1 MSRRLRA
8 LLAPVS
14 LLALAACAVG
24 PNYVPPI
31 ASASRTAPLIAA
43 GAPVAESETPDRWW
57 QLYND
62 PVLDRL
68 IADAL
73 AANTDL
79 RVAVARLDKAR
90 ADLREARNDRLPQTD
105 LSAAPQYG
113 RFSSNRRPIGADRED
128 WSVNLGL
135 DVSYELD
142 LSGRV
147 KREIEAARGDVG
159 AAAADSQAVRIAV
172 VAEVT
177 SAYVEAAAAAQQQAV
192 AERVLGLLDRS
203 LDVTDK
209 RFRAGRA
216 ERLDVA
222 RLAALREQR
231 RAEIP
236 PLIAQRQAALYR
248 LAMLTG
254 RTPNE
259 LPADASVR
267 TAPPEI
273 AQPIP
278 IGDGGALLAR
288 RPDVRAAERRLAAD
302 TARIGVATSELY
314 PHISLGGSIASSG
327 NGFSNIF
334 GAGPLGWLLGPL
346 ISWTFPNQE
355 GARARIAGARADT
368 QASLASFDGTV
379 LRAIQETDTALSN
392 YARLIDRRRALAS
405 ARDEAAR
412 AVRIVRARQREG
424 VVDFLVLLDSERTFA
439 DTEAALAQADAA
451 LALAQV
457 DVFKAL
463 GGGWQT
469 PDAPVTVAGR

>member
-1 MSRRLRA
+1 MKALS
-8 LLAPVS
+8 LLAPIS
-14 LLALAACAVG
+14 LLALAACAAG
-24 PNYVPPI
+24 PDYVPPV
-31 ASASRTAPLIAA
+31 ASASHHAPLIAS
-43 GAPVAESETPDRWW
+43 GAPVTDAETPDRWW
-57 QLYND
+57 QLYQD

-90 ADLREARNDRLPQTD
+90 AGLREARNDLLPQTS
-105 LSAAPQYG
+105 LSAQPQYG

-128 WSVNLGL
+128 WNVSLGL
-135 DVSYELD
+135 NVAYELD

-147 KREIEAARGDVG
+147 RREIEAARGDVG
-159 AAAADSQAVRIAV
+159 AAAADAQAVRIAI
-172 VAEVT
+172 VADVT
-177 SAYVEAAAAAQQQAV
+177 SAYVEAAATAQQQAV
-192 AERVLGLLDRS
+192 AERVLGLLDKS
-203 LDVTDK
+203 LEVTDK
-209 RFRAGRA
+209 RFQAGRA

-222 RLAALREQR
+222 RLAALRDQR

-236 PLIAQRQAALYR
+236 PLIAQRQAALFR
-248 LAMLTG
+248 LATLTG
-254 RTPNE
+254 RTPDQ
-259 LPADASVR
+259 LPADASTR
-267 TAPPEI
+267 TTPPQI

-302 TARIGVATSELY
+302 TARIGIATSELY
-314 PHISLGGSIASSG
+314 PRISLGGSVTSNG

-334 GAGPLGWLLGPL
+334 GAGPFGWLLGPL

-355 GARARIAGARADT
+355 GARARIAGAKADT

-405 ARDEAAR
+405 ARDEAAT
-412 AVRIVRARQREG
+412 AVKITRARQREG
-424 VVDFLVLLDSERTFA
+424 VVDFLAVLDGERTYA

-457 DVFKAL
+457 DLFKAL

-469 PDAPVTVAGR
+469 PDAPVNVAMR

>member
-1 MSRRLRA
+1 MTYRN

-14 LLALAACAVG
+14 LLALAACAAG
-24 PNYVPPI
+24 SDYVPPI
-31 ASASRTAPLIAA
+31 ASASQHAPLIAA
-43 GAPVAESETPDRWW
+43 GAPVSTDETPDRWW
-57 QLYND
+57 QLYSD

-79 RVAVARLDKAR
+79 RVAVARLDRAR
-90 ADLREARNDRLPQTD
+90 AGLREARNDLLPQTGS
-105 LSAAPQYG
+105 SAQPQYG
-113 RFSSNRRPIGADRED
+113 RFPANRRPFGADKED
-128 WSVNLGL
+128 WNVALGL
-135 DVSYELD
+135 NVSYELD

-147 KREIEAARGDVG
+147 RRNIEAARGDVG
-159 AAAADSQAVRIAV
+159 AAAADAQAVRIGV

-177 SAYVEAAAAAQQQAV
+177 RAYVEAAAAAQQQAV

-203 LDVTDK
+203 LDVTTK
-209 RFRAGRA
+209 RFQAGRA
-216 ERLDVA
+216 EKLDVA
-222 RLAALREQR
+222 RLSALREQR

-236 PLIAQRQAALYR
+236 PLVAQRQNALYR

-254 RTPNE
+254 RTPGE
-259 LPADASVR
+259 LPAEAAAR
-267 TAPPEI
+267 TAPPAI
-273 AQPIP
+273 ARPIP

-314 PHISLGGSIASSG
+314 PQITLGGSVSSNS

-346 ISWTFPNQE
+346 ISWAFPNQE
-355 GARARIAGARADT
+355 GARARIAGAKAD
-368 QASLASFDGTV
+368 AAAALASFDGTV
-379 LRAIQETDTALSN
+379 LTAIQETDTALSN
-392 YARLIDRRRALAS
+392 YARIIDRRRALAG
-405 ARDEAAR
+405 AREEAAT
-412 AVRIVRARQREG
+412 AVRITRARQREG
-424 VVDFLVLLDSERTFA
+424 VVDFLAVLDAERTYA
-439 DTEAALAQADAA
+439 DTERDLAQADAA

-457 DVFKAL
+457 DLFRAL

-469 PDAPVTVAGR
+469 PDPQPATVAAR

>member
-1 MSRRLRA
+1 MRW
-8 LLAPVS
+8 LAPVS
-14 LLALAACAVG
+14 MLALAACAAG
-24 PNYVPPI
+24 PDYVPPV
-31 ASASRTAPLIAA
+31 ASASQHAPLIAA
-43 GAPVAESETPDRWW
+43 GAPVTDTETPDRWW

-90 ADLREARNDRLPQTD
+90 AGLREARNDRLPQTD
-105 LSAAPQYG
+105 LSAQPQYG
-113 RFSSNRRPIGADRED
+113 RFPANRRPIGADRED
-128 WSVNLGL
+128 WNVSLGL
-135 DVSYELD
+135 NVAYELD

-159 AAAADSQAVRIAV
+159 AAAADAQAVRIGV

-177 SAYVEAAAAAQQQAV
+177 RAYVEAAAAAQQQAV
-192 AERVLGLLDRS
+192 AEHVLELLDRS
-203 LDVTDK
+203 LGVTDK
-209 RFRAGRA
+209 RFQAGRA

-222 RLAALREQR
+222 RLASLRDQR

-248 LAMLTG
+248 LAMLLG
-254 RTPNE
+254 RTPGE
-259 LPADASVR
+259 LPAEASAR
-267 TAPPEI
+267 TAPPTI

-302 TARIGVATSELY
+302 TARIGVATAELY
-314 PHISLGGSIASSG
+314 PQITLGGSVSSNS

-346 ISWTFPNQE
+346 IRWNFPNQE
-355 GARARIAGARADT
+355 GIRARIAGSKADA
-368 QASLASFDGTV
+368 QASLATFDGTV

-405 ARDEAAR
+405 ARDEAAT
-412 AVRIVRARQREG
+412 AVKITRARQREG
-424 VVDFLVLLDSERTFA
+424 VVDFLAVLDSERTYA
-439 DTEAALAQADAA
+439 DTETALAEADAA
-451 LALAQV
+451 LSLAQV

-469 PDAPVTVAGR
+469 PDAPVTVAAK